1 MQLKSNKD
9 IDKEITEYLNNKAE
23 EASAPDDMFFKIRGE
38 VLRRNERGFLN
49 MKFGRLK
56 IKTLLAAGVLCIAT
70 TITCIA
76 ATRGAWISSS
86 SHLTEITK
94 FPTENVVKDTVGF
107 LPKYVESF
115 DGGFEFK
122 SFNFSNNEIQGDNG
136 KTTLQTKSADFRYSR
151 NDEEKNQYL
160 SLSAIKIDEKEIQ
173 HEANEEKTN
182 YNNVDIYYTTFQYKA
197 VPVDYEKTEEDLKLE
212 SEGKLQIG
220 YGAHEISEDTMQS
233 VSWHQDGISY
243 SILNS
248 NYNDVSKED
257 MIKMAKDI
265 INK

>member
-1 MQLKSNKD
+1 M
-9 IDKEITEYLNNKAE
+9 
-23 EASAPDDMFFKIRGE
+23 
-38 VLRRNERGFLN
+38 
-49 MKFGRLK
+49 
-56 IKTLLAAGVLCIAT
+56 
-70 TITCIA
+70 
-76 ATRGAWISSS
+76 
-86 SHLTEITK
+86 
-94 FPTENVVKDTVGF
+94 
-107 LPKYVESF
+107 
-115 DGGFEFK
+115 
-122 SFNFSNNEIQGDNG
+122 
-136 KTTLQTKSADFRYSR
+136 
-151 NDEEKNQYL
+151 
-160 SLSAIKIDEKEIQ
+160 SAIKIDEKEIQ

-220 YGAHEISEDTMQS
+220 YGADEISEDTMQS
-233 VSWHQDGISY
+233 VSWYKDGISY